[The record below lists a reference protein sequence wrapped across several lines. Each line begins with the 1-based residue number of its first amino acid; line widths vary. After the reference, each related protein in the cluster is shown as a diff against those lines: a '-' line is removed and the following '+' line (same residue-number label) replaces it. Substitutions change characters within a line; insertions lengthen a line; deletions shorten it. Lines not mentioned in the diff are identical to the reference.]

1 MLPIRAAPAV
11 CELDGPTITGPIISK
26 ILIMETLS
34 FLTIIW
40 EKHIISAAKKRV
52 KFRSAH
58 CDY

>member
-1 MLPIRAAPAV
+1 MVIV
-11 CELDGPTITGPIISK
+11 IGPTPPGTGV
-26 ILIMETLS
+26 IMETLS